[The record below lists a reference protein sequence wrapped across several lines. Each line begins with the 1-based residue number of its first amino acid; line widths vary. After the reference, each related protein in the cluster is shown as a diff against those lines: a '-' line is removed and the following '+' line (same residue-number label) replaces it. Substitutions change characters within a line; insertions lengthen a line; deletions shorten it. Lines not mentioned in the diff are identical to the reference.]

1 MTKHLALLRGINVSG
16 HNMIKMEALKST
28 LEAIGFTNV
37 VTYIQ
42 SGNVFVETDEESGF
56 SVGFKIKQEIYKT
69 FGHEVPVIV
78 IGKQDLDLCL
88 TNNPF
93 LKDKEVDTKKLYVA
107 FLSKEMSSTAIN
119 ELKISQFKP
128 DEAVIDG
135 NRIFIKY
142 DIGAGKTRLDQK
154 YIEKKLNVTA
164 TMRNWN
170 TVNKLL
176 EMFEWFQTQFFYKYK
191 RHKRCLIHSFLN
203 TKETTIFFNYTYSI
217 FETEEL

>member
-1 MTKHLALLRGINVSG
+1 MKHLALLRGINVSG
-16 HNMIKMEALKST
+16 HNMIKMEALKAA
-28 LEAIGFTNV
+28 LESIGFTNV

-42 SGNVFVETDEESGF
+42 SGNVFVETEEESSFGV
-56 SVGFKIKQEIYKT
+56 SFKIKQEIFKT

-78 IGKQDLDLCL
+78 IGKNDLELCFK
-88 TNNPF
+88 NNPF
-93 LKDKEVDTKKLYVA
+93 LKQKDVDTKKLYVA
-107 FLSKEMSSTAIN
+107 FISKELSSSAIN

-164 TMRNWN
+164 TIRNWN
-170 TVNKLL
+170 TVTKLL
-176 EMFEWFQTQFFYKYK
+176 EMY
-191 RHKRCLIHSFLN
+191 
-203 TKETTIFFNYTYSI
+203 
-217 FETEEL
+217 EEKV

>member
-1 MTKHLALLRGINVSG
+1 MKHLALLRGINVSG
-16 HNMIKMEALKST
+16 HNMIKMDALQKA
-28 LEAIGFTNV
+28 LEAIGFHNV

-69 FGHEVPVIV
+69 FGYEVPVIV
-78 IGKQDLDLCL
+78 VSKTDLEWLFK
-88 TNNPF
+88 NNPF
-93 LKDKEVDTKKLYVA
+93 LKQKDVDTKKLYVA
-107 FLSKEMSSTAIN
+107 FISKELSSSAIN

-128 DEAVIDG
+128 DEAVIEG

-164 TMRNWN
+164 TIRNWN
-170 TVNKLL
+170 SVTKLL
-176 EMFEWFQTQFFYKYK
+176 EMYDE
-191 RHKRCLIHSFLN
+191 
-203 TKETTIFFNYTYSI
+203 
-217 FETEEL
+217 